1 MRFRLALAT
10 SLLAVSGG
18 ACAATP
24 AGDGGDHAARVS
36 ARILAEM
43 QEASGVPGLG
53 AAIWRDG
60 RVAWTGS
67 AGQRDVARGL
77 PVDENTI
84 FRFASVSKI
93 FAVAAAAR
101 LREVG
106 RLDVD
111 APVAS
116 VLPYLSNDWPAINT
130 RQLAA
135 HISGLPH
142 YQDVDA
148 ERGGRHFDDMRE
160 SVALF
165 SNRALLSPPGTAYSY
180 SSWGYTLLSAEVEA
194 AAHMSYLAYLARAI
208 TPGLVI
214 GPDATASGNPEASR
228 AYEIEDGRVAEA
240 APHDYSYSW
249 GGAGLG
255 GTPRDLATFG
265 GRLLNGRVVSPAT
278 FAWMQ
283 EPVRLADGSPAG
295 EDGYQLG
302 FGLRVERDEDGQRL
316 AHHSGVTN
324 GARSVLLLYPDSDV
338 AVSILSNALWV
349 SSIERSA
356 RTLSA
361 PFRAAPG
368 DLPARACPVEA
379 ARYRGSY
386 GDQPIEGT
394 ARFRVEDGI
403 CIGELSVANAFGAW
417 MNGPPQRDATTVRL
431 IGIDVGSGFSR
442 AAVVTP
448 VGAYEL
454 RAGTDGYASRIGPTR
469 TLTLRFQS

>member
-1 MRFRLALAT
+1 MRFRWALAT

-24 AGDGGDHAARVS
+24 VGSEADHAARVS

-53 AAIWRDG
+53 AAIWRDD
-60 RVAWTGS
+60 RIAWTGS
-67 AGQRDVARGL
+67 AGQRDIARSL

-84 FRFASVSKI
+84 FRFASVSKV

-111 APVAS
+111 APVAT
-116 VLPYLSNDWPAINT
+116 VVPYLRNDWPAINA

-142 YQDVDA
+142 YQDVDD
-148 ERGGRHFDDMRE
+148 ERGDRHFDDMRD

-165 SNRALLSPPGTAYSY
+165 SNRALLTPPGTTYSY
-180 SSWGYTLLSAEVEA
+180 SSWGYTLLSAEVEEA
-194 AAHMSYLAYLARAI
+194 ARMPYLAYLARAI
-208 TPGLVI
+208 TPGLGI
-214 GPDATASGNPEASR
+214 GPDATASGNPDASL
-228 AYEIEDGRVAEA
+228 AYEIGDGRVAEA
-240 APHDYSYSW
+240 AAHDYSYSW

-265 GRLLNGRVVSPAT
+265 GRLLAGRVVSPAT

-295 EDGYQLG
+295 EDGYALA
-302 FGLRVERDEDGQRL
+302 FGLRVERDEDGERL
-316 AHHSGVTN
+316 VHHSGVTN
-324 GARSVLLLYPDSDV
+324 GARSVLLLYPDSGV

-356 RTLSA
+356 RALSA
-361 PFRAAPG
+361 PFRAEPG
-368 DLPARACPVEA
+368 VPARPCPVET

-386 GDQPIEGT
+386 GDQPIEGS

-403 CIGELSVANAFGAW
+403 CIGELSVANAFGTW
-417 MNGPPQRDATTVRL
+417 MNSPPQRDAQSIRL
-431 IGIDVGSGFSR
+431 IGVDPDGGFSR

-454 RAGTDGYASRIGPTR
+454 RAGAEAYAGQIGATR
-469 TLTLRFQS
+469 TLTLNFEA